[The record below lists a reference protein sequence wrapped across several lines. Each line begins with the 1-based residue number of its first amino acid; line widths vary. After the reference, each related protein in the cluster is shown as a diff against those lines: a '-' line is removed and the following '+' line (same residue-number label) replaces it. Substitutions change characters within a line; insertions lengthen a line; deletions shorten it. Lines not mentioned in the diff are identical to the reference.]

1 MPRHPDGSLRF
12 SAGRLPGA
20 AGPGSL
26 ARLAAMLVLA
36 CGITGCPPGDTSLG
50 PPEEP
55 LPLRAVIERVNWN
68 SGQMDFLLR
77 GVNGSAVGQ
86 WRRGSD
92 DSAPT
97 TSFDMKVVL
106 LYRKPRNLYLRMEH
120 TLGGTIEA
128 GSNYRE
134 FWVWERAKENRYYWG
149 EHEWLTNNA
158 DVDLPIRPD
167 VLLDVL
173 GVGDLPTD
181 TTGSQGPVL
190 WVCENGYQLV
200 FLNYDEQG
208 QGYISKVMEIGR
220 REPYLVQRIVY
231 FHPDGRPTMQVLLSD
246 YRPVE
251 GSEVRA
257 PHKIEMNSLEAG
269 NDNHMTMRFPSL
281 KRFDQPAAERLFVS
295 PMQKGGADLSYVR
308 RVDGWRPQP
317 RPVTRPAPQTAPA
330 AGTAPSRPPDAS
342 RPSEP
347 ATQPD
352 AVMIR

>member
-1 MPRHPDGSLRF
+1 MIPSQPDRWSR
-12 SAGRLPGA
+12 AVTGRLARHGRPGL
-20 AGPGSL
+20 L
-26 ARLAAMLVLA
+26 AHFAAMLLLA
-36 CGITGCPPGDTSLG
+36 CGITGCPNGDTGFG

-55 LPLRAVIERVNWN
+55 LPLQAVIERVNWN

-92 DSAPT
+92 NSAPR

-106 LYRKPRNLYLRMEH
+106 LYRKPRSLYLRMDH

-128 GSNYRE
+128 GSNSRE

-173 GVGDLPTD
+173 GVGDLPSD

-231 FHPDGRPTMQVLLSD
+231 FHPDGRPVMQVLLSD

-251 GSEVRA
+251 DSEVRA
-257 PHKIEMNSLEAG
+257 PHKIEMNSLE
-269 NDNHMTMRFPSL
+269 NDNHMTLRFPSL
-281 KRFDQPAAERLFVS
+281 KRFDQPDAEQLFRLS
-295 PMQKGGADLSYVR
+295 PREKGSISPRDAR
-308 RVDGWRPQP
+308 RIDGWRPSP
-317 RPVTRPAPQTAPA
+317 RPVMPPAPPTAPA
-330 AGTAPSRPPDAS
+330 ADTAPSPSPDAS

-352 AVMIR
+352 AVVR